1 MRQAFGPKLALGLL
15 SLAVALG
22 AVPAAAKQLVVTAST
37 VPALKAGQTVDGDTT
52 LTLPDGG
59 KVTLIGADGKVV
71 NLQGPYSGKPGQG
84 GGADDPALVT
94 KLARLLAEKGSGDS
108 NAIGAVRAA
117 GVAWRADG
125 VKSLGDIL
133 AINAT
138 DGGDA
143 CLYNPAN
150 AELTHDTSTGPGPL
164 TIHAMDGD
172 AAGTLTWPKGT
183 ALAPWPKG
191 LPLADGRTYVLEQAG
206 QPSAAMVTIH
216 VLPAAGATDMQR
228 IAQLADAGCT
238 EQAHLLLSLITQ
250 PPPKK

>member
-1 MRQAFGPKLALGLL
+1 MRRASGPKLA
-15 SLAVALG
+15 VALI
-22 AVPAAAKQLVVTAST
+22 AALVVPIAPAIAKQLVVTAST
-37 VPALKAGQTVDGDTT
+37 VPTIKPGQTIDGDAT
-52 LTLPDGG
+52 LSLPDGG

-71 NLQGPYSGKPGQG
+71 SLQGPYSGKPGEG
-84 GGADDPALVT
+84 GGGGDPALVT
-94 KLARLLAEKGSGDS
+94 KLARLLNDKGSGDS

-117 GVAWRADG
+117 GVAWRADQA
-125 VKSLGDIL
+125 KTLGDIL

-150 AELTHDTSTGPGPL
+150 AELTHDPSTGPGPL

-172 AAGTLTWPKGT
+172 AAGTLTWPQAPT
-183 ALAPWPKG
+183 RAPWPKG
-191 LPLADGRTYVLEQAG
+191 VPLADGHTYVLEQAG
-206 QPSAAMVTIH
+206 QASAAMVTIH
-216 VLPAAGATDMQR
+216 VLSGAGPTDLQR

-250 PPPKK
+250 PPPTK